1 MAERNGSGT
10 GILGRVVF
18 QVKSPRQSSPFVR
31 LFILATAIFSVLGF
45 ALSPAQA
52 EDSEY
57 ALRIQ
62 VKDQVRTSEGKTDNQ
77 PVPGVEITVT
87 DSTGSVVETGV
98 TDAEGVLII
107 SVPTRA
113 DYTVSLNEATLPSG
127 EKLDSRTP
135 AIQNVLTDSFVTKT
149 KVITYFTGESQNVSQ
164 SGFERVAQRFS
175 DGIRLGLILAM
186 CSVGLSLIFGTTGL
200 TNFAHGEM
208 VTFGG
213 IMAFVFNVTGLTF
226 LGFLGFI
233 PGIRDDG
240 TFHIFWAA
248 PIGIILG
255 GGFGWALN
263 KGIFGPLRRRGVGL
277 VTQMVLTVGLS
288 IALRNFFLSRFEGRT
303 RPFADFSLQK
313 AWDLGP
319 INITPRDFTV
329 SILCLI
335 ILVVTALGL
344 RFTRLGKATRA
355 VSDNPDLASATGI
368 DSEKVI
374 RLVWILGGCL
384 AAAGG
389 IFRGLDEQVSFD
401 MGGRLLFLLFAGITL
416 GGLGSAFGALVGG
429 FVIGVLVE
437 VSSLVVPTEL
447 KTAPALII
455 LILVLLLRPQGI
467 LGRAQRVG

>member
-1 MAERNGSGT
+1 MAVQDGFGT
-10 GILGRVVF
+10 GFLGRVEF
-18 QVKSPRQSSPFVR
+18 QVKSSLRSSPLIR
-31 LFILATAIFSVLGF
+31 LFILAAAIFSVFGF

-62 VKDQVRTSEGKTDNQ
+62 VKDQVRTSDGKTDNQ
-77 PVPGVEITVT
+77 PVPGVEVTVT
-87 DSTGSVVETGV
+87 DSSGIVVETGT

-135 AIQNVLTDSFVTKT
+135 ATQNVLTDSFVTKT

-429 FVIGVLVE
+429 FVIGILVE

>member
-1 MAERNGSGT
+1 MAVQDGFGT
-10 GILGRVVF
+10 GFLGRVEF
-18 QVKSPRQSSPFVR
+18 QVKSSLRSSPLIR
-31 LFILATAIFSVLGF
+31 LFILAAAIFSVFGF

-62 VKDQVRTSEGKTDNQ
+62 VKDQVRTSDGKTDNQ
-77 PVPGVEITVT
+77 PVPGVEVTVT
-87 DSTGSVVETGV
+87 DSSGIVVETGT

-429 FVIGVLVE
+429 FVIGILVE

>member
-1 MAERNGSGT
+1 MAVQDGFGT
-10 GILGRVVF
+10 GFLGRVVF
-18 QVKSPRQSSPFVR
+18 QVKSSLRSSPLIR
-31 LFILATAIFSVLGF
+31 LFILAAAIFSVLGF

-62 VKDQVRTSEGKTDNQ
+62 VKDQVRTSDGKTDNQ
-77 PVPGVEITVT
+77 PVPGVEVTVT
-87 DSTGSVVETGV
+87 DSSGLLVETGT

-389 IFRGLDEQVSFD
+389 IFRGLDEQVSVD

-429 FVIGVLVE
+429 FVIGILVE

-447 KTAPALII
+447 KTAPALVI

>member
-1 MAERNGSGT
+1 MKV
-10 GILGRVVF
+10 LL
-18 QVKSPRQSSPFVR
+18 VK
-31 LFILATAIFSVLGF
+31 AIAKRCLVIAVAVGSVLGF
-45 ALSPAQA
+45 AFGSAKA
-52 EDSEY
+52 AADDDYSV
-57 ALRIQ
+57 RIQ
-62 VKDQVRTSEGKTDNQ
+62 VRDQVRTSDGKSDNQ
-77 PVPGVEITVT
+77 PVAGVEI
-87 DSTGSVVETGV
+87 SVMDAEGLVLGVGV
-98 TDAEGVLII
+98 TDAEGVVVVA
-107 SVPTRA
+107 VPSRA
-113 DYTVSLNEATLPSG
+113 DYTVTLNEDTLPSG
-127 EKLDSRTP
+127 EKLIARTP
-135 AIQNVLTDSFVTKT
+135 AVQTILTDSFVTKT
-149 KVITYFTGESQNVSQ
+149 KVITYFIGESQNVSQ
-164 SGFERVAQRFS
+164 SGFERTAQRIS

-213 IMAFVFNVTGLTF
+213 IMTFVFNVTGLTF
-226 LGFLGFI
+226 LGFLSFI
-233 PGIRDDG
+233 PGIREDG

-248 PIGIILG
+248 PLGIILG

-263 KGIFGPLRRRGVGL
+263 KGIFGPLRRRGIGL

-303 RPFADFSLQK
+303 RPFGDFSLQK
-313 AWDLGP
+313 SWNLGP
-319 INITPRDFTV
+319 INITPRDFLV
-329 SILCLI
+329 SILCLM
-335 ILVVTALGL
+335 ILIVTALCL

-374 RLVWILGGCL
+374 RLVWILGGSL

-447 KTAPALII
+447 KAAPALLI
-455 LILVLLLRPQGI
+455 LILVLLLKPQGI

>member
-1 MAERNGSGT
+1 MAVQDGFGT
-10 GILGRVVF
+10 GFLGRVVF
-18 QVKSPRQSSPFVR
+18 QVKSSLRSSPLIR
-31 LFILATAIFSVLGF
+31 LFILAAAIFSVLGF

-62 VKDQVRTSEGKTDNQ
+62 VKDQVRTSDGKTDNQ
-77 PVPGVEITVT
+77 PVPGVEVTVT
-87 DSTGSVVETGV
+87 DSSGLLVETGT

-429 FVIGVLVE
+429 FVIGILVE

-447 KTAPALII
+447 KTAPALVI

>member
-1 MAERNGSGT
+1 MAVQDGFGT
-10 GILGRVVF
+10 GFLGRVEF
-18 QVKSPRQSSPFVR
+18 QVKSSLRSSPLIR
-31 LFILATAIFSVLGF
+31 LFILAAAIFSVFGF

-62 VKDQVRTSEGKTDNQ
+62 VKDQVRTSDGKTDNQ
-77 PVPGVEITVT
+77 PVPGVEVTVT
-87 DSTGSVVETGV
+87 DSSGIVVETGT

-135 AIQNVLTDSFVTKT
+135 ATQNVLTDSFVTKT

-429 FVIGVLVE
+429 FVIGILVE

-447 KTAPALII
+447 KTAPALVI

>member
-1 MAERNGSGT
+1 M
-10 GILGRVVF
+10 
-18 QVKSPRQSSPFVR
+18 KSSPIAR
-31 LFILATAIFSVLGF
+31 LLILATAIFSVLGF
-45 ALSPAQA
+45 ALSQAQA

-62 VKDQVRTSEGKTDNQ
+62 VKDQGRTADGKTDNQ

-98 TDAEGVLII
+98 TDAEGIVII

-127 EKLDSRTP
+127 EQLDAKTP

-149 KVITYFTGESQNVSQ
+149 KVVTYFTGDSQNVSQ

-226 LGFLGFI
+226 LGFLSFI
-233 PGIRDDG
+233 PGIQDDG

-248 PIGIILG
+248 PLGIILG

-263 KGIFGPLRRRGVGL
+263 KGIFGPLRRRGIGL

-303 RPFADFSLQK
+303 RPFADFSLQR
-313 AWDLGP
+313 AWDFGP
-319 INITPRDFTV
+319 VSITPRDFIV
-329 SILCLI
+329 SILCLA
-335 ILVVTALGL
+335 ILIVTALGL

-429 FVIGVLVE
+429 FVIGILVE

-447 KTAPALII
+447 KTAPALVI
-455 LILVLLLRPQGI
+455 LILVLLLRPEGI

>member
-1 MAERNGSGT
+1 MAVQDGFGT
-10 GILGRVVF
+10 GFLGRVVF
-18 QVKSPRQSSPFVR
+18 QVKSSLRSSPLIR
-31 LFILATAIFSVLGF
+31 LFILAAAIFSVLGF

-62 VKDQVRTSEGKTDNQ
+62 VKDQVRTSDGKTDNQ
-77 PVPGVEITVT
+77 PVPGVEVTVT
-87 DSTGSVVETGV
+87 DSSGLVVETGT

-429 FVIGVLVE
+429 FVIGILVE

-447 KTAPALII
+447 KTAPALVI

>member
-1 MAERNGSGT
+1 MAVQDGFGT
-10 GILGRVVF
+10 GFLGRVEF
-18 QVKSPRQSSPFVR
+18 QVKSSLRSSPLIR
-31 LFILATAIFSVLGF
+31 LFILAAAIFSVLGF

-62 VKDQVRTSEGKTDNQ
+62 VKDQVRTSDGKTDNQ
-77 PVPGVEITVT
+77 PVPGVEVTVT
-87 DSTGSVVETGV
+87 DSSGIVVETGT
-98 TDAEGVLII
+98 TDAEGVLIV

-149 KVITYFTGESQNVSQ
+149 KVVTYFTGESQNVSQ

-429 FVIGVLVE
+429 FVIGILVE

>member
-1 MAERNGSGT
+1 MAVQDGFGT
-10 GILGRVVF
+10 GFLGRVEF
-18 QVKSPRQSSPFVR
+18 QVKSSLRSSPLIR
-31 LFILATAIFSVLGF
+31 LFILAAAIFSVFGF

-62 VKDQVRTSEGKTDNQ
+62 VKDQVRTSDGKTDNQ
-77 PVPGVEITVT
+77 PVPGVEVTVT
-87 DSTGSVVETGV
+87 DSSGLVVETGT
-98 TDAEGVLII
+98 TDAQGVLII

-429 FVIGVLVE
+429 FVIGILVE

-447 KTAPALII
+447 KTAPALVI

>member
-1 MAERNGSGT
+1 MAVQDGFGT
-10 GILGRVVF
+10 GFLGRVEF
-18 QVKSPRQSSPFVR
+18 QVKSSLRSSPLIR
-31 LFILATAIFSVLGF
+31 LFILAAAIFSVLGF

-62 VKDQVRTSEGKTDNQ
+62 VRDQVRTSDGKTDNQ
-77 PVPGVEITVT
+77 PVPGVEVTVT
-87 DSTGSVVETGV
+87 DSSGLVVETGT

-429 FVIGVLVE
+429 FVIGILVE